1 MKAYFYKRWV
11 DGSGEARKPCT
22 GPSGEMLL
30 PGPGRAGVISG
41 YRGNQGS
48 QRVSN
53 TVCAALG
60 HFRGV

>member
-11 DGSGEARKPCT
+11 DGSREARKPCT